1 MRDDSGSFVGVIGQ
15 LVDLTEQKRAEEER
29 ARATRLAHLLFEQSP
44 IPTGMVDLEGRLQLV
59 NDAFAEVL
67 GSTSDKLVGKLT
79 PEILY
84 PEEAAD
90 FRRLLPELLSGARE
104 LLSVE
109 RHLRHTD
116 GHFIPGRLYVTAI
129 RDDSGSVVGILGQ
142 FLDRSDLAHLEEQL
156 VYEELHDS
164 LT

>member
-1 MRDDSGSFVGVIGQ
+1 
-15 LVDLTEQKRAEEER
+15 
-29 ARATRLAHLLFEQSP
+29 
-44 IPTGMVDLEGRLQLV
+44 MVDLEGRLQLV

-109 RHLRHTD
+109 RHLRHAD

-129 RDDSGSVVGILGQ
+129 HGSRGLSSASSGSSST
-142 FLDRSDLAHLEEQL
+142 DRTSRAWRN
-156 VYEELHDS
+156 S
-164 LT
+164 SSTKNSTTR